1 MATELGLLSLGHP
14 TSLWHLVKCFSDRP
28 NDGMELLRLRGSVG
42 LAPRREL
49 EPVQKLPG
57 SFSSHSS
64 ELSAQQLHGDAGAQR
79 RSWWDGMGWDGRAAE
94 GQSRKTLCCLPT
106 GEPWLLGGEAEPR
119 RASSARE
126 LASGHVLSPM

>member
-79 RSWWDGMGWDGRAAE
+79 RSWWDGMGGLLRGRVGRLCAVFQLGSLGCLE
-94 GQSRKTLCCLPT
+94 GKLSHE
-106 GEPWLLGGEAEPR
+106 EPAVPVSWLQAM
-119 RASSARE
+119 S
-126 LASGHVLSPM
+126 